1 MALVKKTALISFA
14 ITFLAGLAAIIIFP
28 YYTVNPGVL
37 IEDHLNLQNDCFA
50 CHSPGQGALT
60 QKCIE
65 YHNISEI
72 GLITATGVKRDQINF
87 KSSTL
92 HQSIINIQCLDCHTE
107 HNGLSRENATL
118 NFTHDFMPEALLSN
132 CARCHSDKK
141 PEDNLHKIINADC
154 SNCHQTDKW
163 ERVEF
168 KHELIGDKVNDC
180 SGCHRP
186 VMPVDDFHKQLPALI
201 QCREC
206 HNTNAWKP
214 SHFKHELL
222 GGIKNDCK
230 SCHENKKPADAF
242 HNGLG
247 NTIQCVQCHRT
258 EAWKPST
265 FDHTKYFRFDRNHP
279 SNCSDCHN
287 TKENFKTYT
296 CYNCHEHNPSR
307 IEKEHLKEGIR
318 NFTNCVE
325 CHRSGDEDDAR
336 GKGDERIGRDK
347 RDND

>member
-1 MALVKKTALISFA
+1 VKHTALISFA

-28 YYTVNPGVL
+28 YYTVNPGIL
-37 IEDHLNLQNDCFA
+37 IKDHLNLQNDCFA

-65 YHNISEI
+65 CHNISEI

-118 NFTHDFMPEALLSN
+118 NFRHDVLPENLLST
-132 CARCHSDKK
+132 CAKCHSDKK

-154 SNCHQTDKW
+154 SNCHQADKW

-180 SGCHRP
+180 SGCH
-186 VMPVDDFHKQLPALI
+186 
-201 QCREC
+201 
-206 HNTNAWKP
+206 
-214 SHFKHELL
+214 
-222 GGIKNDCK
+222 
-230 SCHENKKPADAF
+230 ENKKPGDAF

-247 NTIQCVQCHRT
+247 KTIQCVQCHT
-258 EAWKPST
+258 TTAWNPST

-287 TKENFKTYT
+287 TKESFKTYT

-318 NFTNCVE
+318 NFANCVE
-325 CHRSGDEDDAR
+325 CHRSGDEDEAR
-336 GKGDERIGRDK
+336 GKGDERSGRDK
-347 RDND
+347 RDDD

>member
-1 MALVKKTALISFA
+1 VKHTALISFA

-60 QKCIE
+60 QKCIGC
-65 YHNISEI
+65 HNISEI
-72 GLITATGVKRDQINF
+72 GLITAAGVKRDQINF

-92 HQSIINIQCLDCHTE
+92 HQSIINIQCFDCHTE

-118 NFTHDFMPEALLSN
+118 NFRHDVLPENLLST
-132 CARCHSDKK
+132 CAKCHSDKK
-141 PEDNLHKIINADC
+141 PDDNLHKIINADC
-154 SNCHQTDKW
+154 SNCHQTDMW

-180 SGCHRP
+180 SGCH
-186 VMPVDDFHKQLPALI
+186 
-201 QCREC
+201 
-206 HNTNAWKP
+206 
-214 SHFKHELL
+214 
-222 GGIKNDCK
+222 
-230 SCHENKKPADAF
+230 ENKKPGDAF

-247 NTIQCVQCHRT
+247 KTIQCVQCHT
-258 EAWKPST
+258 TKAWKPST

-287 TKENFKTYT
+287 TKESFETYS
-296 CYNCHEHNPSR
+296 CYNCHEHNPFR

-318 NFTNCVE
+318 NFANCVE
-325 CHRSGDEDDAR
+325 CHRSGDEDEAR
-336 GKGDERIGRDK
+336 GKGDERSGRDK
-347 RDND
+347 RDDD